1 MKGIVIM
8 IANQK
13 EVIKKAYTYK
23 EYLEKF
29 LHLKNDMVDLYKIPP
44 FQLGSRLAS
53 EAIIEI
59 KEAQKPQ
66 PMIK

>member
-1 MKGIVIM
+1 M

-13 EVIKKAYTYK
+13 DAIKKAYSYR

-29 LHLKNDMVDLYKIPP
+29 LHLKNDEVDLYKIPP

-59 KEAQKPQ
+59 KEAQKNKPQ
-66 PMIK
+66 IE